1 MASPTSVVLPVPM
14 HSTSIPYLLKYN
26 ITPIEGG
33 VILSIW
39 EPATKNE
46 VRVKPFLYMIRYRL
60 SSEAEAM
67 KLLSEY
73 LATYKAKAQIPQ
85 EI

>member
-1 MASPTSVVLPVPM
+1 MY
-14 HSTSIPYLLKYN
+14 STTTPHLIKYN
-26 ITPIEGG
+26 ITPFEGG

-39 EPATKNE
+39 EPAAKSE
-46 VRVKPFLYMIRYRL
+46 VRVKPFLYMVRYRL
-60 SSEAEAM
+60 PSEVEAM

>member
-1 MASPTSVVLPVPM
+1 MASPIAVVLPVPM
-14 HSTSIPYLLKYN
+14 YSTSMPYLLKYN
-26 ITPIEGG
+26 IAPIEGG

-39 EPATKNE
+39 EPAVKNE

-60 SSEAEAM
+60 PSEAEAM
-67 KLLSEY
+67 KLLADY
-73 LATYKAKAQIPQ
+73 LETYKAKAQIPQ

>member
-1 MASPTSVVLPVPM
+1 MP
-14 HSTSIPYLLKYN
+14 HLLKYN
-26 ITPIEGG
+26 IAPIEGG

-39 EPATKNE
+39 EPAAKSE
-46 VRVKPFLYMIRYRL
+46 VRVKPFLYMVRYRL
-60 SSEAEAM
+60 PSEAEAM

>member
-1 MASPTSVVLPVPM
+1 M
-14 HSTSIPYLLKYN
+14 HSNSTPHLLKYN
-26 ITPIEGG
+26 IAPIEGG

-39 EPATKNE
+39 EPALKNE
-46 VRVKPFLYMIRYRL
+46 VRVKPFLYMVRYRL
-60 SSEAEAM
+60 PSEAEAM
-67 KLLSEY
+67 KLLSQY

>member
-1 MASPTSVVLPVPM
+1 MAPPTSVVLPVPT
-14 HSTSIPYLLKYN
+14 HSTHTPYLLKYN
-26 ITPIEGG
+26 IAPIEGG

-39 EPATKNE
+39 EPAIKNE

-60 SSEAEAM
+60 PSEAEAM
-67 KLLSEY
+67 NLLSEY

>member
-1 MASPTSVVLPVPM
+1 MASLTSVVLPVPT
-14 HSTSIPYLLKYN
+14 HSTYMPYLLKYN
-26 ITPIEGG
+26 ISPVEGG

-39 EPATKNE
+39 EPAVKNE

-60 SSEAEAM
+60 PSEAEAM

-73 LATYKAKAQIPQ
+73 LATYKTKAQIPQ